1 MGLVIVVIVAP
12 ILFVLF
18 GVWVVLQLTLLML
31 RLIFVPVALLLLLRR

>member
-12 ILFVLF
+12 IVFVLS

-31 RLIFVPVALLLLLRR
+31 RLIFAPVALLLLRR

>member
-1 MGLVIVVIVAP
+1 MGLVIAIILAP

-31 RLIFVPVALLLLLRR
+31 RLVFAPVALLMLLRR